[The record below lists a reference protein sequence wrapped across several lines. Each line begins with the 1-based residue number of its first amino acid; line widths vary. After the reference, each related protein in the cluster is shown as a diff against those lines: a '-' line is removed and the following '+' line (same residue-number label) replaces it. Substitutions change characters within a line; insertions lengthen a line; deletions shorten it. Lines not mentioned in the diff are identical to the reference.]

1 MTPLEQR
8 NEQLA
13 QTIIKNLKRR
23 HMEGFYCATAEEAV
37 RKVSELIEDGSS
49 VTWGGTMT
57 VRDMGI
63 PQYLKDRGT
72 LEVLDRDLAA
82 TPEEAQ
88 AIYLR
93 AFSSD
98 VYLSSANAVSEDGEI
113 FNIDGTG
120 NRLAGTLFGHER
132 VFIVAGTNK
141 ICPDFDAALK
151 RARNTAAVQN
161 AERLDKKTPCRI
173 DGTCHDCHGREGI
186 CRALTVLWG
195 PMNGMETEIVL
206 IDGDWG
212 L

>member
-1 MTPLEQR
+1 MNLEK
-8 NEQLA
+8 
-13 QTIIKNLKRR
+13 TIKNL
-23 HMEGFYCATAEEAV
+23 EGRGF
-37 RKVSELIEDGSS
+37 KVSHFADAAEAAAHIAAAVSGKTVGIGGSK
-49 VTWGGTMT
+49 T
-57 VRDMGI
+57 VEALGLYEKLAENNTVYWHWKTPGRDT
-63 PQYLKDRGT
+63 LKAAA
-72 LEVLDRDLAA
+72 LA
-82 TPEEAQ
+82 
-88 AIYLR
+88 
-93 AFSSD
+93 D
-98 VYLSSANAVSEDGEI
+98 VYLSSVNAISEDGEI

-151 RARNTAAVQN
+151 RARNTAAVKN

-173 DGTCHDCHGREGI
+173 DGVCHDCHGKEGI